1 MSFFDW
7 SIIWV
12 PTIFA
17 MGFAIYTARFN
28 KNVVDFIAAGRCAGR
43 FLLATASGEAGSSA
57 VTAVAMFQMTTKT
70 GFAFQFWGPLYATV
84 PILLG
89 LLGWVT
95 YRVRETRV
103 LSGGQFFEIRYS
115 RSLRL
120 FMGLIGFLSGMLA
133 SGVGPAVGGRFLVY
147 YMHLPETTWVGGLG
161 FATWQLVALAY
172 MGVSVLFVLTGG
184 AISVLISNCLE
195 GMFSLVGYLII
206 IFALLFI
213 FGWGHIVE
221 TLTAQPP
228 GKSMVNPFDMKDTQ
242 DFNIWFI
249 LISLVQAVWA
259 PQPINASSA
268 KSPHEQR
275 MAGILSTWRNFGFGL
290 MRTLVAVC
298 ALVYLT
304 NPHFAGLSATAHSA
318 WSAIAD
324 KGVRDQ
330 MQVPIAASY
339 YLPWGL
345 KGLFC
350 SLMLMGLLGGT
361 AMSLHV
367 SGTGFIQDVVLPIF
381 NYLKVE
387 MPQRWHMLFLRMS
400 IILVAAISFCLST
413 IFSQTQAIQLF
424 WQVAG
429 AVYLSGAGAVVVF
442 GLYWKR
448 GTVAA
453 AWTTMIV
460 GATVALTGI
469 YLQQSGHSLMFHGQD
484 LLHGQYVALFTTFCS
499 IATFVTVS
507 LLTCRTPFNMDKM
520 LHRGKYSVKGEE
532 KEVAPPLWKRFSPA
546 KIIGIDEEY
555 TFWDRVVAFGI
566 FGWVWGLFG
575 ISMIVLV
582 WNLIHP
588 WTTQSWVNY
597 WFIFSLCAPVVIV
610 SVTTVWFTIG
620 STREIWFFIY
630 SLRHEKRD
638 SRDDGTVGP
647 GHPE

>member
-1 MSFFDW
+1 MTFLDW
-7 SIIWV
+7 SVIWV

-17 MGFAIYTARFN
+17 MAFAIYTARFN
-28 KNVVDFIAAGRCAGR
+28 KSVVDFIAAGRCAGR
-43 FLLATASGEAGSSA
+43 FLLATAGGEAGSSA
-57 VTAVAMFQMTTKT
+57 VTAIALFQMTTKT
-70 GFAFQFWGPLYATV
+70 GFAFGFWGPLYTTI

-95 YRVRETRV
+95 YRARETRV
-103 LSGGQFFEIRYS
+103 LSGGQFFEIRYN

-147 YMHLPETTWVGGLG
+147 YLHLPETTWVGGLG

-172 MGVSVLFVLTGG
+172 MGISVLFVLTGG

-206 IFALLFI
+206 IIALLFL
-213 FGWGHIVE
+213 FGWGHMVE

-249 LISLVQAVWA
+249 LISLFQAVWA
-259 PQPINASSA
+259 PQPIGASSA

-275 MAGILSTWRNFGFGL
+275 MAGILGSWRNFGFGM
-290 MRTLVAVC
+290 MRTLVAIC

-304 NPHFAGLSATAHSA
+304 NPHFAAQSATAHSA

-361 AMSLHV
+361 AMGLHV

-387 MPQRWHMLFLRMS
+387 MPQRDSTGGHHQFLFKHHFQPDPGDSAFLASGGSRLSQRSRGSGCFRSLLEAGNCGSGVDDDDNRRDGGPHRYLPPAARPFAHVPWTGLAARPIRCALHDALLHCDVRDGLAVDMQDSVQHGQDAPPREILRER
-400 IILVAAISFCLST
+400 
-413 IFSQTQAIQLF
+413 
-424 WQVAG
+424 
-429 AVYLSGAGAVVVF
+429 
-442 GLYWKR
+442 R
-448 GTVAA
+448 GERDRAA
-453 AWTTMIV
+453 ALE
-460 GATVALTGI
+460 TVQSREDHRHRRGI
-469 YLQQSGHSLMFHGQD
+469 YLLGPRGRVRDFRLGLGPVRDQHGLPGLEYDSSLDDAKLGE
-484 LLHGQYVALFTTFCS
+484 LLVHLQ
-499 IATFVTVS
+499 
-507 LLTCRTPFNMDKM
+507 
-520 LHRGKYSVKGEE
+520 
-532 KEVAPPLWKRFSPA
+532 PLP
-546 KIIGIDEEY
+546 
-555 TFWDRVVAFGI
+555 AFG
-566 FGWVWGLFG
+566 G
-575 ISMIVLV
+575 
-582 WNLIHP
+582 
-588 WTTQSWVNY
+588 
-597 WFIFSLCAPVVIV
+597 
-610 SVTTVWFTIG
+610 
-620 STREIWFFIY
+620 R
-630 SLRHEKRD
+630 KRD
-638 SRDDGTVGP
+638 NGVVYDWQYSRDLAFHLQPAT
-647 GHPE
+647 